1 MLRGGSVDP
10 ALSVLVH
17 LDFRGRVSE
26 ALSQVSNPRG
36 KGLFR
41 SRPAACSRLAGAL
54 RVGAL
59 RVGTLRVGTLRGA
72 PVSACPTLE
81 EKSEVVFDEPR
92 NGNPSLLSEALGPL
106 FQFIVE
112 AQRELRFH
120 RPTFIRQGVVFVTY
134 IGRKEWVPFSSYG
147 DRLLFDPLRRASPA
161 YFRRLPSG
169 PTYR

>member
-1 MLRGGSVDP
+1 MLLGSSVDP
-10 ALSVLVH
+10 TLSVLVH

-36 KGLFR
+36 KGLLR

-54 RVGAL
+54 R
-59 RVGTLRVGTLRGA
+59 GA
-72 PVSACPTLE
+72 PVSARLVSK
-81 EKSEVVFDEPR
+81 EKPEVVFDEPG

-106 FQFIVE
+106 FQIIVE

-120 RPTFIRQGVVFVTY
+120 RPAFIRQDISFVTY
-134 IGRKEWVPFSSYG
+134 IGRKGWVPSPRCG
-147 DRLLFDPLRRASPA
+147 DRLLFNPVGRASQTC
-161 YFRRLPSG
+161 FRRLPSG